1 MWHTGDMRQRHS
13 RKTGKS
19 VKAPA
24 APTTAKVSYRV
35 RNWAAYNKA
44 LKQRYDITIWVDED
58 TYQAWHYSGPRQQGG
73 QYTFSDVAIECMGTV
88 REAYHLPLRGTEGF
102 LGSLFKLMGVDLPVP
117 SYSTLSRRG
126 QSVPIRLPKTARGSL
141 DLVIDSSGLK
151 VYGEGEWKVRQ
162 HGTSKRRTWRK
173 VHLAIDP
180 ASQEIQAAMMTTAG
194 MDDGEMVAPLLDQV
208 EETIASVAGDGAY
221 DKRKVYE
228 VLAQRAPDAQVNIP
242 PREDAK
248 IWQHGNSVQPALPR
262 DENLRRIR
270 AVGRKQ
276 WKEET
281 GYHRRSLAETGMFRL
296 KTLFGDH
303 LSNRRFDTQA
313 SQVGF
318 RCRALNIMTHL
329 GMPESYRVAA

>member
-1 MWHTGDMRQRHS
+1 MRQHKQ
-13 RKTGKS
+13 RKTNKS
-19 VKAPA
+19 TK
-24 APTTAKVSYRV
+24 TTTTTKTVYRV

-44 LKQRYDITIWVDED
+44 LVRRYDITLWMEEA
-58 TYQAWHYSGPRQQGG
+58 TCQAWQYDGPRQQGG
-73 QYTFSDVAIECMGTV
+73 QFVFSDVAIECMGTL
-88 REAYHLPLRGTEGF
+88 REVYHLPLRGAEG
-102 LGSLFKLMGVDLPVP
+102 LLRSLFKLMDVKLPVP

-126 QSVPIRLPKTARGSL
+126 QSVAIHLPKKTQGPL
-141 DLVIDSSGLK
+141 DLVVDSSGLK

-162 HGTSKRRTWRK
+162 HGASKRRTWRK

-180 ASQEIQAAMMTTAG
+180 DSQEIQAAMMSTAG
-194 MDDGEMVAPLLDQV
+194 MDDGEMVEPLLRQV
-208 EETIASVAGDGAY
+208 EQAVKSVAGDGAY

-228 VLAQRAPDAQVNIP
+228 VLAELAPQAQVNIP

-248 IWQHGNSVQPALPR
+248 IWQHGNSAQPPLPR

-270 AVGRKQ
+270 DVGRKQ

-281 GYHRRSLAETGMFRL
+281 GYHRRSLAETAMFRI

-318 RCRALNIMTHL
+318 RCRALNVMTHL
-329 GMPESYRVAA
+329 GMPESYPIAA